1 MERAAEPKPTH
12 NDDMNDHM
20 NVMIQVD
27 WNDGVKSWRAN
38 FTHITQY
45 MTFKRN
51 LEERR
56 RRTLLGYPFIEKIES
71 VYY

>member
-1 MERAAEPKPTH
+1 MEIAAEPIPTH

-38 FTHITQY
+38 FTHVSQY
-45 MTFKRN
+45 LTFKNKLKETRMRN
-51 LEERR
+51 L
-56 RRTLLGYPFIEKIES
+56 TGFPFIQKIEK